1 MNKTAEKILVIL
13 TDFVTINLAW
23 VVYYYVRVESG
34 AFVMLSRP
42 EFILPMFVIYF
53 YWFLLFAAIGMYR
66 PWFASSRFDEL
77 SKLFKTTFIGVF
89 ILFALIFFD
98 DAGARH
104 QHHSLRYLILIYWA
118 ILFAFVSS
126 GRLFIRSL
134 QRYLLIKGIG
144 RRNALII
151 GFNERSKEIAR
162 KLMKHKQLGLDV
174 IGFAAVNKENVGK
187 EYRGVK
193 VLGSLDEIHSVV
205 NKKNVREIIIALEQ
219 TNDAEMLNIISKCD
233 NSGVTIKIVP
243 DLYQIITGQVRTSS
257 VYGFPLM
264 EITPQLM
271 TEWERKVKRML
282 DIIVSLVILIL
293 SLPISV
299 ITAILIKL
307 ETPGPVIFKQERVGL
322 NGKVFKIYK
331 FRSMVNDAEK
341 KTGPVWAG
349 KNDPR
354 ITKVGKFIRKVRI
367 DEIPQML
374 NVLKGEMSLVGP
386 RPERPFFVEKFAKEI
401 PLYKRRLLVKPGIT
415 GWAQVKHKY
424 DETIEDVKTKLKYDL
439 FYIENMSIRMDLKI
453 LFRTVFTVLLGKG
466 HFEE

>member
-1 MNKTAEKILVIL
+1 MNKTLEKIFVIV
-13 TDFVTINLAW
+13 TDFITINLAW
-23 VVYYYVRVESG
+23 IVYYYYRVESG

-42 EFILPMFVIYF
+42 EFLLPMLVIYL
-53 YWFLLFAAIGMYR
+53 YWLLLFASIGMYR

-98 DAGARH
+98 DAGAKH
-104 QHHSLRYLILIYWA
+104 QHHSLRYLILIYWG
-118 ILFAFVSS
+118 ILFVFVGS

-144 RRNALII
+144 RRNTLLI
-151 GFNERSKEIAR
+151 GFNERSKEVVDR
-162 KLMKHKQLGLDV
+162 LLKFKQLGLDPV
-174 IGFAAVNKENVGK
+174 GFIAVNKSNLGK
-187 EYRGVK
+187 KYKGIPVI
-193 VLGSLDEIHSVV
+193 GTIDEIPKIVKERNIKETIV
-205 NKKNVREIIIALEQ
+205 ALLENDEETIMNIIAKFDSL
-219 TNDAEMLNIISKCD
+219 
-233 NSGVTIKIVP
+233 GVSIKIVP
-243 DLYQIITGQVRTSS
+243 DLYQIVTGQVRKSS
-257 VYGFPLM
+257 VYEVPLM
-264 EITPQLM
+264 EINPQLM
-271 TEWERKVKRML
+271 TEWERKLKRLM
-282 DIIVSLVILIL
+282 DIVVSLIILIL
-293 SLPISV
+293 SLPISI

-307 ETPGPVIFKQERVGL
+307 ESPGPVIFKQERVGL
-322 NGKVFKIYK
+322 NGRIFNIYK
-331 FRSMVNDAEK
+331 FRSMINDAEK

-367 DEIPQML
+367 DEIPQMV

-386 RPERPFFVEKFAKEI
+386 RPERPYFVEKFAKEI
-401 PLYKRRLLVKPGIT
+401 PFYKRRLLVKPGIT

-424 DETIEDVKTKLKYDL
+424 DESIEDVKTKLKYDL

>member
-1 MNKTAEKILVIL
+1 MNKAVEKILVIL

-23 VVYYYVRVESG
+23 VVYYYFRVESG
-34 AFVMLSRP
+34 TFVMFYRP
-42 EFILPMFVIYF
+42 EFLLPMLVIYL
-53 YWFLLFAAIGMYR
+53 YWFLLFFAIGLYK

-98 DAGARH
+98 DAGTHR
-104 QHHSLRYLILIYWA
+104 QHHSLRYLILIYWG
-118 ILFAFVSS
+118 ILFLFVGS

-134 QRYLLIKGIG
+134 QRYLLVKGIG
-144 RRNALII
+144 RRNTLII
-151 GFNERSKEIAR
+151 GFNDRSKEIAR
-162 KLMKHKQLGLDV
+162 KIMRYKPLGLDV
-174 IGFAAVNKENVGK
+174 VGFVAVKPENVGK
-187 EYRGVK
+187 SFEGAK
-193 VLGSLDEIHSVV
+193 VLGNMDEIRSII
-205 NKKNVREIIIALEQ
+205 KAKNIKEIIISLEKHE
-219 TNDAEMLNIISKCD
+219 DAEMLDIIAKCD
-233 NSGVTIKIVP
+233 MLGVTIKIVP

-271 TEWERKVKRML
+271 TEWERKVKRL
-282 DIIVSLVILIL
+282 IDITVSLAILIL
-293 SLPISV
+293 SLPITI

-322 NGKVFKIYK
+322 NGKIFNIYK
-331 FRSMVNDAEK
+331 FRSMVQDAEK

-354 ITKVGKFIRKVRI
+354 VTKVGKFIRKVRI
-367 DEIPQML
+367 DEIPQMV

-386 RPERPFFVEKFAKEI
+386 RPERPYFVEQFAKEI

>member
-1 MNKTAEKILVIL
+1 MNKTVEKILVVL
-13 TDFVTINLAW
+13 TDFITINLAW
-23 VVYYYVRVESG
+23 IVYYYLRVESG
-34 AFVMLSRP
+34 AFVVLSRP
-42 EFILPMFVIYF
+42 EFFLPMFVIYL

-98 DAGARH
+98 DAGLKH
-104 QHHSLRYLILIYWA
+104 QHHSLRFLIIIYWGV
-118 ILFAFVSS
+118 LFVFVGA

-134 QRYLLIKGIG
+134 QRYLLIKGVG
-144 RRNALII
+144 RRNTLII
-151 GFNERSKEIAR
+151 GFNERSKDIAR
-162 KLMKHKQLGLDV
+162 KILKHKQLGLDV
-174 IGFAAVNKENVGK
+174 AGFIAVKPENVNKEFDGI
-187 EYRGVK
+187 K
-193 VLGSLDEIHSVV
+193 VLGHIDEIHSVIE
-205 NKKNVREIIIALEQ
+205 KNNIREIIISLEKHE
-219 TNDAEMLNIISKCD
+219 DAEMLEIISKCD
-233 NSGVTIKIVP
+233 TLGVTIKIVP

-271 TEWERKVKRML
+271 TEWERKVKRLL
-282 DIIVSLVILIL
+282 DISVSLVILIL
-293 SLPISV
+293 SLPITL
-299 ITAILIKL
+299 ITAIFIKL
-307 ETPGPVIFKQERVGL
+307 ESPGPVIFKQERVGL
-322 NGKVFKIYK
+322 NGKVFNIYK
-331 FRSMVNDAEK
+331 FRSMVQDAEK

-367 DEIPQML
+367 DEIPQMV

-386 RPERPFFVEKFAKEI
+386 RPERPYFVEQFAKEI

-453 LFRTVFTVLLGKG
+453 LFRTIFTVLLAKG